1 MTNKWISIFKKF
13 EKTKILVIGDAMID
27 YYMWGNI
34 HRKSPEAD
42 IPVVDIEK
50 YEKKLGGAANVA
62 NNIKSLGGNVILS
75 SVIGNNDQG
84 LLNLMRK
91 ENLCTHGILQEERK
105 TSVKT
110 RIICDGK
117 HQLRLDEED
126 TFPIKN
132 EKYFIQHSVQLMSET
147 DVIVFQDYNKGLLS
161 KKVITELI
169 KEAKFRNKPIL
180 VDPKKDNY
188 WMYKGVDL
196 FKPNKKELL
205 QSQSFKSK
213 NIDLKKIFHIAS
225 NQRKKIDAKAFLLTL
240 SEKGV
245 FIQTK
250 NDSMHYPSFKKKIID
265 VSGAGDAVI
274 ATSALALACQ
284 LDFFQLA
291 QLANL
296 AGGLSCESIG
306 VNPLKKNDFLKEVI
320 RSI

>member
-42 IPVVDIEK
+42 IPIVDIEK
-50 YEKKLGGAANVA
+50 YERKLGGAANVA

-91 ENLCTHGILQEERK
+91 ENLCTHGVLQEERK

-161 KKVITELI
+161 KNVITELI
-169 KEAKFRNKPIL
+169 KEAKLRNKPIL

-205 QSQSFKSK
+205 ESQSLKSK
-213 NIDLKKIFHIAS
+213 NINLKKIFHIAS